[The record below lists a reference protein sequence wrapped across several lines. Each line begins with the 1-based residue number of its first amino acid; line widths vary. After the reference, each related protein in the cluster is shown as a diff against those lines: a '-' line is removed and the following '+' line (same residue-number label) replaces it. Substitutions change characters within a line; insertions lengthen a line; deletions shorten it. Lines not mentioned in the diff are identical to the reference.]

1 MPFMI
6 TLAHFCEVH
15 GPSMVMCTQNVH
27 SGELVDSYYGT
38 KVPPSSVCKSCAFI
52 VPHEGTSLR
61 TQSGDQTY
69 ISTQHPSSQP
79 RYAALRQTIM
89 RVFTIESNHDINKPL
104 SFGDSKN
111 GYSVS
116 LGFKLIDDTARGSER
131 RYSLIFTS
139 DSEQKLYEN
148 YSVIL
153 DQLTAMVHFIT
164 SRSMHIIDSRRKN
177 ENNNETYL
185 RRGSRMPK
193 NRSIMDLLQDDKFFV
208 KLHLWASSLLD
219 QLIV

>member
-1 MPFMI
+1 MSFMI

-15 GPSMVMCTQNVH
+15 GPSMVICTQNVH
-27 SGELVDSYYGT
+27 SGELLDSYYGA
-38 KVPPSSVCKSCAFI
+38 KVPPSSVCKSCEFI
-52 VPHEGTSLR
+52 VPQESTSLR
-61 TQSGDQTY
+61 TQSGDQIY

-89 RVFTIESNHDINKPL
+89 RVFTIESNHDMNKPL

-131 RYSLIFTS
+131 RYSLIFTC

-153 DQLTAMVHFIT
+153 DQLIAMVKYIT
-164 SRSMHIIDSRRKN
+164 TRSMHIIGNRRKN

-193 NRSIMDLLQDDKFFV
+193 IKSIIELLQDDNFFV

-219 QLIV
+219 QL